1 MADSIRTL
9 KLREIEF
16 MEMNK
21 ALIEMIENK
30 EKQANQKVDGIL
42 RKYERFQVNLLKLK
56 LSALV
61 CCKHILMLL

>member
-9 KLREIEF
+9 KLREMEF
-16 MEMNK
+16 IEMNK

-42 RKYERFQVNLLKLK
+42 RKYERFQVNSLE
-56 LSALV
+56 LV
-61 CCKHILMLL
+61 ETK